1 MLDSSPVVDSALE
14 TPRTPGWFETHKSLW
29 QATAIEP
36 PTLAPLDSS
45 TQADVV
51 VIGGGYLGLSCAL
64 RLAERG
70 ADVVLLDAV
79 APGFGAS
86 GRNGGQVIPGLKYD
100 PDELIAMYGAQAAE
114 PIIDFAAHAPDRVF
128 AIVERHAIDCDP
140 VREGWIQGAHSSA
153 MLRAVEA
160 RAKQWRVRGADVELL
175 APEELTR
182 RIGCAPGL
190 YCGGWLD
197 RRAGSVQPLSFAR
210 GLAKAAQRHGARLY
224 APARA
229 TGIGRTGQRWSVT
242 IDGADG
248 GAQVHASHVVI
259 ATNAYSDG
267 LWPRLRS
274 TVIPAQSFQV
284 ATDPLPDTLRD
295 TILRNREVVSDAR
308 RLLHYYRLDAA
319 GRLVI
324 GGRGTMSSPT
334 RDSDF
339 EHIRRALAKTFPVLA
354 GVHLPYFWSGRLAM
368 TQDSLPHLHQPVP
381 GVTIALGCNGR
392 GLALTTAVGERI
404 AEHLLDDARHPLPFP
419 TSPLKPIPLHGLHRG
434 YVTALIQYYKLLD
447 LF

>member
-1 MLDSSPVVDSALE
+1 MLNRSSVVDSALE
-14 TPRTPGWFETHKSLW
+14 PAQVPGWFETHRSLW
-29 QATAIEP
+29 QATAIAP
-36 PTLAPLDSS
+36 PALTPLHDS
-45 TQADVV
+45 TETDVV

-64 RLAERG
+64 RLASSG

-79 APGFGAS
+79 TPGFGAS

-100 PDELIAMYGAQAAE
+100 PDELVAMFGAQAAE
-114 PIIDFAAHAPDRVF
+114 PIIDFVSHAPDRVF
-128 AIVERHAIDCDP
+128 ATIERHAIDCDP
-140 VREGWIQGAHSSA
+140 VRNGWIQGAHSAA
-153 MLRAVEA
+153 MLRTVEA
-160 RAKQWRVRGADVELL
+160 RAKQWLARGAEVELL
-175 APEELTR
+175 APDDLTR
-182 RIGCAPGL
+182 RIGCAPDL
-190 YCGGWLD
+190 YCGGWID
-197 RRAGSVQPLSFAR
+197 RRAGSVQPLSYAR
-210 GLAKAAQRHGARLY
+210 GLAKAALRHGARLY

-229 TGIGRTGQRWSVT
+229 TGIGRAGQRWCVNT
-242 IDGADG
+242 EG
-248 GAQVHASHVVI
+248 GAQVRASQVVI

-284 ATDPLPDTLRD
+284 ATDPLPDALRD

-319 GRLVI
+319 GRFVI

-339 EHIRRALAKTFPVLA
+339 AHIGRALEKTFPVLA
-354 GVHLPYFWSGRLAM
+354 GVRLPYFWSGRLAM
-368 TQDSLPHLHQPVP
+368 TQDSLPHLHQPAP

-392 GLALTTAVGERI
+392 GVALTTAVGERI
-404 AEHLLDDARHPLPFP
+404 AEHLLDSTQNPLPFP

-434 YVTALIQYYKLLD
+434 YVTALMQYYKLLD